1 VLHMIRRFGLG
12 SAVRTL
18 ENDDDMLRATASC
31 ANELVDALS
40 LPARHNAA
48 ALQRVAQRYGRA
60 LGMTLRDLQLA
71 AQGESP
77 YDDGGDH
84 DRGEPKSARHA
95 A

>member
-1 VLHMIRRFGLG
+1 MVRRFSLG
-12 SAVRTL
+12 SAVRTI

-31 ANELVDALS
+31 ANELVDALN
-40 LPARHNAA
+40 LPARHSAA

-77 YDDGGDH
+77 HGDDGNED
-84 DRGEPKSARHA
+84 EPRSARHA

>member
-1 VLHMIRRFGLG
+1 
-12 SAVRTL
+12 
-18 ENDDDMLRATASC
+18 MLRATASC
-31 ANELVDALS
+31 ANELVDALGA
-40 LPARHNAA
+40 PARHAAA

-77 YDDGGDH
+77 HDGRDDDGE
-84 DRGEPKSARHA
+84 GEPPPHRHA